1 MLLTGNPVANNDS
14 YSAPFDSS
22 LQISAPGVLAN
33 DTDPNQSPL
42 TAHLISG
49 PSHAANFHLNSDG
62 SFYYLPTTGYLGPDS
77 ISYYDTDGMGY
88 SGNTATISL
97 AVQYSVS
104 SDADLTKQVP
114 LGEVKTGLQVL
125 GSSSAA
131 PATAHNLSLAYDSV
145 AAQPD
150 AVIEG
155 TFQFNFIQPVND
167 TVTGTLTFNGV
178 QQPATYVNLAGMQSG
193 NPNVDL
199 SYQVDTSAMPTG
211 RYPYTLT
218 LSSPNMS
225 APPRSPARSTW
236 STIRPAL
243 WARAGTC
250 PASTTFIRI
259 MCRAFRPA

>member
-1 MLLTGNPVANNDS
+1 VSFWKSIVTLCGSKSRGSNRRRRPSISSAFAKYRRIFQSLEMRLTLSGNPVANNDS
-14 YSAPFDSS
+14 YSAPFDTT
-22 LQISAPGVLAN
+22 LQISAPGLLAN
-33 DTDPNQSPL
+33 DTDPNQSQL

-49 PSHAANFHLNSDG
+49 PSHDSAFHLNPDG
-62 SFYYLPTTGYLGPDS
+62 SFYYQATYGYLGPDS
-77 ISYYDTDGMGY
+77 ISYYDTDGLGY
-88 SGNTATISL
+88 SSNTATVAL

-114 LGEVKTGLQVL
+114 IGELKTSVQVL
-125 GSSSAA
+125 GGG
-131 PATAHNLSLAYDSV
+131 HSLALDYDSV
-145 AAQPD
+145 AGQPD

-211 RYPYTLT
+211 RYP
-218 LSSPNMS
+218 
-225 APPRSPARSTW
+225 
-236 STIRPAL
+236 
-243 WARAGTC
+243 
-250 PASTTFIRI
+250 
-259 MCRAFRPA
+259 